1 MTGELSKFLL
11 NSGKESTNHI
21 KESTKTVF
29 KAGEP
34 IRIDYFVANRSG
46 IPYDE
51 SYEGFCGVTVNWRVV
66 RKSDNAVAAQGADMF
81 DKQLYQRSA
90 VNQLLTLCD
99 ENGDL
104 LRLETGDYSVIL
116 TLNEDRA
123 VKEAYYKNNTETV
136 LDFTVLP
143 GDIESSDEP
152 SVEPSDEPSESSEPS
167 EQPSAEISGQSET
180 SADTIESAI
189 TPGKDTVKTGD
200 TSSVA
205 IILAR

>member
-1 MTGELSKFLL
+1 M
-11 NSGKESTNHI
+11 
-21 KESTKTVF
+21 
-29 KAGEP
+29 
-34 IRIDYFVANRSG
+34 
-46 IPYDE
+46 
-51 SYEGFCGVTVNWRVV
+51 TVNWRVV
-66 RKSDNAVAAQGADMF
+66 RKSDNTVSAHGTDMF
-81 DKQLYQRSA
+81 GQQLYQRSA

-180 SADTIESAI
+180 SADTTESSI
-189 TPGKDTVKTGD
+189 TPGEDTVKTGD
-200 TSSVA
+200 TSSTLV
-205 IILAR
+205 ILAILTLSLVSVLVLVKGREKMSFDNRS